1 MCTISNTTARLVFN
15 AEGTRRVVPIDTSPF
30 TIGRGADCN
39 LLISHAQISREHA
52 CIERDGSGYQIRDQS
67 SRHGTFVNGARITS
81 TTPLNAGDSIRIGV
95 WPDVLVFEDGEQ
107 STTHTLLTQ
116 LSQSREHSAGDG
128 DLEKLSL
135 FLQAARSL
143 SAFDGSND
151 VVRTML
157 EYSIRLTGAE
167 RGFVFLGENAEGFRL
182 EGGRNRDGSE
192 IAGEPSISYSIV
204 RDAAQSQLD
213 FILSD
218 VTDEIASERES
229 LVANAIRSVVAIPLR
244 CQSSPTLLGL
254 LYLDSH
260 YQNPDFNRTGK
271 EILHAIA
278 HQAATLL
285 ENLRLIEQERQS
297 ALLRKELQI
306 AASIQS
312 QIIPQALPQFAFAHL
327 AARTIPCTGVGGD
340 FYDVIPV
347 PDGFVAVVADV
358 CGKGIPAALLAS
370 MVQGM
375 FHALTSHGT
384 ARGLSLPQAIESLN
398 TSVCARTPREKYVTM
413 AALRYTHLGSGSA
426 NIELVNGGHVAP
438 MIVRKDGS
446 VEIINDGDLP
456 VGLFDFARFHVI
468 GVTLSVGDRVVLVT
482 DGITEAEDAEGTQ
495 FGVAQLRDLLR
506 AQDPVA
512 SVFSAVEQFCEGAY
526 LLDDQTM
533 LVIEQVS

>member
-1 MCTISNTTARLVFN
+1 MNIIPNPTARLILN
-15 AEGTRRVVPIDTSPF
+15 AEGKRRVVPIDTIPF
-30 TIGRGADCN
+30 TIGRGPDCS
-39 LLISHAQISREHA
+39 LLIPHAQVSREHA
-52 CIERDGSGYQIRDQS
+52 SIERDGSDYLIHDRS
-67 SRHGTFVNGARITS
+67 SRHGTFVNGARIR
-81 TTPLNAGDSIRIGV
+81 NASLHPGDSIRFGGR
-95 WPDVLVFEDGEQ
+95 PDVLVFEDGEQ
-107 STTHTLLTQ
+107 SATRTLLTQ
-116 LSQSREHSAGDG
+116 LSQAGAHSAGDG

-143 SAFDGSND
+143 STLDGSND
-151 VVRTML
+151 VLRTML

-167 RGFVFLGENAEGFRL
+167 RGFVFLGENAEEFRL
-182 EGGRNRDGSE
+182 ECGRNRDGSE
-192 IAGEPSISYSIV
+192 IAGAPSISNSIV

-229 LVANAIRSVVAIPLR
+229 LVVNAIRSVVAIPLR

-285 ENLRLIEQERQS
+285 ENLRLIEQEHQS

-312 QIIPQALPQFAFAHL
+312 QIIPQTLPQFAFAQL
-327 AARTIPCTGVGGD
+327 TARTIPCTSVGGD

-347 PDGFVAVVADV
+347 PDGFVAIVADV
-358 CGKGIPAALLAS
+358 CGKGVPAALLAS

-375 FHALTSHGT
+375 FHAQTSLGA
-384 ARGLSLPQAIESLN
+384 ARGVSLLEAIESLN
-398 TSVCARTPREKYVTM
+398 RSVCARTPGEKYVTM
-413 AALRYTHLGSGSA
+413 VALRYTHLGSGSA
-426 NIELVNGGHVAP
+426 QVELVNGGHVAP
-438 MIVRKDGS
+438 MIVRKNGT
-446 VEIINDGDLP
+446 VEVISDGDLP
-456 VGLFDFARFHVI
+456 VGLLGFARFHVI
-468 GVTLSVGDRVVLVT
+468 DAALSIGDRIVLVT
-482 DGITEAEDAEGTQ
+482 DGITEAEDAKGTQ
-495 FGVAQLRDLLR
+495 FGVAQLHDLIGTE
-506 AQDPVA
+506 DPVS
-512 SVFSAVEQFCEGAY
+512 SVFSAVEQFSGGAS

-533 LVIEQVS
+533 MVIQQVA

>member
-1 MCTISNTTARLVFN
+1 MSIIPNPTARLVFN
-15 AEGTRRVVPIDTSPF
+15 AEGARRVVPIDTIPF
-30 TIGRGADCN
+30 TIGRGADCG
-39 LLISHAQISREHA
+39 LLIPHAQVSREHA
-52 CIERDGSGYQIRDQS
+52 CIERYGNGYLIRDRS
-67 SRHGTFVNGARITS
+67 SRHGTFVNGVRITS
-81 TTPLNAGDSIRIGV
+81 TSLNAGDSIRIGGR
-95 WPDVLVFEDGEQ
+95 PDVLVFEDGEQ
-107 STTHTLLTQ
+107 SATRTLLTH
-116 LSQSREHSAGDG
+116 LSHSGAHSAGDG

-151 VVRTML
+151 VLRTML

-167 RGFVFLGENAEGFRL
+167 RGFVFLGENADGFRL
-182 EGGRNRDGSE
+182 ECGRNKDGSE
-192 IAGEPSISYSIV
+192 IAGEPSISRSIV

-312 QIIPQALPQFAFAHL
+312 QIIPQTLPQFAFAHL

-358 CGKGIPAALLAS
+358 CGKGVPAALLAS

-375 FHALTSHGT
+375 FHAQTSLGA
-384 ARGLSLPQAIESLN
+384 ARGVSLLEAIESLN
-398 TSVCARTPREKYVTM
+398 ASVCARTPREKYVTM
-413 AALRYTHLGSGSA
+413 AALHYTYLGSGSA
-426 NIELVNGGHVAP
+426 KIELVNGGHVAP
-438 MIVRKDGS
+438 MIVRKDGT
-446 VEIINDGDLP
+446 VEIIHDGDLP

-468 GVTLSVGDRVVLVT
+468 DVTLSVGDRVVLIT

-495 FGVAQLRDLLR
+495 FGVAKLHDLIS

-512 SVFSAVEQFCEGAY
+512 SVFSAVEQFCEGAS

-533 LVIEQVS
+533 LVIQQVA

>member
-1 MCTISNTTARLVFN
+1 MNTIPKSTARLVFN
-15 AEGTRRVVPIDTSPF
+15 AEGTRRVVAIDTSPF
-30 TIGRGADCN
+30 TIGRGADCS
-39 LLISHAQISREHA
+39 LLIPHAQVSREHA
-52 CIERDGSGYQIRDQS
+52 CIERDGSGYLIRDRS
-67 SRHGTFVNGARITS
+67 SRHGTFVNGARIASTS
-81 TTPLNAGDSIRIGV
+81 LHAGDSIRIGGR
-95 WPDVLVFEDGEQ
+95 PEVLVFEDGEQ
-107 STTHTLLTQ
+107 SATRTLLAK
-116 LSQSREHSAGDG
+116 LSHSGAHSAGDG

-151 VVRTML
+151 VLRTML

-182 EGGRNRDGSE
+182 ACGRSRDGSE

-204 RDAAQSQLD
+204 RDAVQSQLD

-244 CQSSPTLLGL
+244 CQSSPMLLGL

-260 YQNPDFNRTGK
+260 SQNPDFNRTGK

-278 HQAATLL
+278 HQTATLL
-285 ENLRLIEQERQS
+285 ENLRLIEKERQF

-306 AASIQS
+306 AASIQG
-312 QIIPQALPQFAFAHL
+312 QIIPQTLPEFAFAHL

-358 CGKGIPAALLAS
+358 SGKGVPAALLAS

-375 FHALTSHGT
+375 FHAQTSLGA
-384 ARGLSLPQAIESLN
+384 ARGVSLLEAIESLN
-398 TSVCARTPREKYVTM
+398 ASVCARTPREKYVTM
-413 AALRYTHLGSGSA
+413 AALRYTHGGSGSA
-426 NIELVNGGHVAP
+426 QIQLVNGGHVAP
-438 MIVRKDGS
+438 MIVRNDGT
-446 VEIINDGDLP
+446 VEVISDGDLP
-456 VGLFDFARFHVI
+456 VGLLEFARFHVI
-468 GVTLSVGDRVVLVT
+468 EVKLSAGDRVVLVT
-482 DGITEAEDAEGTQ
+482 DGITEAEDADGIQ
-495 FGVAQLRDLLR
+495 FGVALLQSLIS
-506 AQDPVA
+506 APDPVA
-512 SVFSAVEQFCEGAY
+512 SVFSAVEQFCQGVS
-526 LLDDQTM
+526 LQDDQTM
-533 LVIEQVS
+533 LVVHQIT